1 MPTKPK
7 LLLYLE
13 GTILDDRAILYLKVT
28 KHDSGYLRR
37 LGESLPVEGAVE
49 FCKAMQERFDLVYLG
64 HRGEE
69 QRVVYSEWLQKH
81 GFPEGELIVG
91 GYKAK
96 LPQGI
101 AYAIDNR
108 VQDAEDVY
116 PKLGITYIPVNEYG
130 ARWEKVRVKIA
141 NFKSQIADNT

>member
-1 MPTKPK
+1 MSDKPK
-7 LLLYLE
+7 LLIYLE

-37 LGESLPVEGAVE
+37 LIESLPVEGAVE
-49 FCKAMQERFDLVYLG
+49 FCQSMQERFDLIYLG

-69 QRVVYSEWLQKH
+69 QRNVYQEWLQKH

-96 LPQGI
+96 LPQGTSF
-101 AYAIDNR
+101 AIDDR

-116 PKLGITYIPVNEYG
+116 SKLGITYIPVNEYC
-130 ARWEKVRVKIA
+130 ARWKKVSEKILNPV
-141 NFKSQIADNT
+141 

>member
-1 MPTKPK
+1 MTTKPK

-37 LGESLPVEGAVE
+37 LIESLPVEGAVE
-49 FCKAMQERFDLVYLG
+49 FCQSMQERFSLVYLG
-64 HRGEE
+64 HRGED
-69 QRVVYSEWLQKH
+69 QRNVYQEWLQKH
-81 GFPEGELIVG
+81 GFPEGELLVG

-96 LPQGI
+96 LPEGI
-101 AYAIDNR
+101 SFAIDDR

-116 PKLGITYIPVNEYG
+116 PKLGITYIPVNEYC
-130 ARWEKVRVKIA
+130 ARWRKVAQKLEV
-141 NFKSQIADNT
+141 N